1 MALNTLGFL
10 VASVWW
16 DSRQAEVET
25 GKEDKVNNFSSL
37 GFELNRLEWLELRQ
51 HIKMGTVC
59 LFSVILRERK
69 LIFSYVSI

>member
-1 MALNTLGFL
+1 ME
-10 VASVWW
+10 
-16 DSRQAEVET
+16 R